1 MQQQQRLPKYGS
13 TDVNSRTV
21 HNLLNTINAMSSRL
35 KTLELYEHTLLEI
48 YKAILV
54 IRPSAKMENFDPHAL
69 PALVLNFLSKF
80 IKQNTNGTMTHNI
93 NYTYAYNYPQ
103 PFPGPSFGSQFS
115 SSQQPP
121 PPPQFSTFTPPS
133 PPFSQSPPSAP
144 QPPSSFLQEKIE
156 LTTEQNEQLTSIFFN
171 SNDVQ
176 KLIDYLIFLKDILK
190 VHFVFNDKL
199 FNAIELIKI
208 QLKNTD
214 ISLLINCIFKKT
226 NIQFI
231 KNEFFCYFI
240 SEFLI
245 FFKNIFIL
253 INQIEFNYTLVDD
266 DSYNN
271 LRNICNELY
280 NKIKQKFESPQSDEN
295 FASLTSQ
302 LKKERSNLTE
312 LNTKYEQLLKDFNTI
327 KTNYQSLKETIE
339 NDDKT
344 LTLTN
349 EIFEKDEII
358 KTLTN
363 EIFEKDQIIKT
374 LQQTE
379 KDQTFETLQNEF
391 MIDETTNELILN
403 NENQSLKSQIKDLL
417 NILEITFSSIKDYYK
432 VLWQIISDY
441 FQNSKEFLELPTY
454 EETPENIDF
463 ESAKNL
469 VDQQHRS
476 ISKWFDFLNREL
488 FKNSNFLKE
497 DQLNSE
503 MLNQYKNL
511 KESIFELVSKKEN
524 LISDVNISDE
534 TLIEKITDIIK
545 NEKKTTKENVELKT
559 KIKDLENLRNDLFET
574 RESLK
579 TLINLTDN
587 EPQLNNTG
595 YQAIKEE
602 NDRYK
607 AKNKILENLQTT
619 AINDICEKVLKSKI
633 EELNTIVDN
642 TTNLFVKY
650 QTQVNDI
657 FDEQSNL
664 FENYES
670 LARTVAATTTE
681 PME

>member
-121 PPPQFSTFTPPS
+121 PPPQFFTPPS

-190 VHFVFNDKL
+190 VHFVFNDKF
-199 FNAIELIKI
+199 FNGIELIKI

-214 ISLLINCIFKKT
+214 ISFLINCIFKKT

-271 LRNICNELY
+271 LRNICNKLY

-363 EIFEKDQIIKT
+363 EISKKDQIIKT

-403 NENQSLKSQIKDLL
+403 NENQSLKAQIKDLL